1 MSHIL
6 AVRPGALGDALL
18 AFPALALI
26 RDKMPHTRITFVSR
40 SDVLALAQSSGLADE
55 VSTYDDPLWMRLF
68 SDTDERDGPL
78 VEMSRTLTGAVLWLG
93 TAGGLV
99 ESKLRAL
106 GVPVVARGHARPLP
120 DDTSHAALVLAQA
133 LTGIGIPA
141 PASVSELLDVMPPL
155 RPSER
160 DVVEAWRILA
170 AASVAP
176 KRLVALHPGSGGTA
190 KRWPASRFAA
200 LARWLIAEGATP
212 VVIAGPADDDVL
224 GTLLGSVGA
233 ADRMIVVRG
242 ASIGALVEILRTCV
256 LYVGNDSGITHLA
269 ALVGIP
275 VVALFGP
282 SNPALW
288 APPGRRVHII
298 RATLDDLRNLSV
310 EDVHSAIS
318 LLGYRDQR

>member
-1 MSHIL
+1 
-6 AVRPGALGDALL
+6 
-18 AFPALALI
+18 
-26 RDKMPHTRITFVSR
+26 
-40 SDVLALAQSSGLADE
+40 
-55 VSTYDDPLWMRLF
+55 
-68 SDTDERDGPL
+68 
-78 VEMSRTLTGAVLWLG
+78 
-93 TAGGLV
+93 
-99 ESKLRAL
+99 
-106 GVPVVARGHARPLP
+106 
-120 DDTSHAALVLAQA
+120 
-133 LTGIGIPA
+133 
-141 PASVSELLDVMPPL
+141 MPPL

-282 SNPALW
+282 SDPALW